1 MGLPPEAPMQ
11 PTDTGI
17 WTPEEP
23 LQGDEFILY
32 DPLTFDPIQT
42 DTVMTA
48 DDWYRESLMPADYL
62 RSRYDWADEYQ
73 YEPNI
78 EILRQ
83 LELEGYEIDWE
94 DWRERYEAVNG

>member
-11 PTDTGI
+11 PTDTGA
-17 WTPEEP
+17 WVPEET
-23 LQGDEFILY
+23 LRGDEFTIY

-42 DTVMTA
+42 DTLMTA
-48 DDWYRESLMPADYL
+48 DDWYREALMPADYL
-62 RSRYDWADEYQ
+62 RSRYDWADENQ
-73 YEPNI
+73 YAPNI